1 MRRALI
7 ALMLAAFFAA
17 VPAAAQPVV
26 GVEIY
31 RKDDTFLSLVREAM
45 EQAAEGRISLEIS
58 FAKNNQSIQNSE
70 ISRHLDLGVD
80 VLAVNAVDAT
90 ASRLILEK
98 TEARGIPV
106 IFFNNEPDPA
116 NMPCK
121 GWYYV
126 GARAEQSGL
135 MAGEVMAD
143 YFRETPGADKDGD
156 GVIQCVIL
164 KGRIGDLD
172 AELRTEYCVKALR
185 KAGFEV
191 DIMAAET
198 ANWQRAEAREVM
210 SEWLTSY
217 TGIEAVFANNDDM
230 ALGAIDALKAA
241 GYFTAGRFI
250 PVVGVDATAKA
261 IEAMREGTLVG
272 TVLNDAVNI
281 GRATVNLSLVLANGL
296 PVTEENVGY
305 PITGGRYI
313 WIPYAKVTQ
322 ASLTP
327 NQ

>member
-1 MRRALI
+1 
-7 ALMLAAFFAA
+7 
-17 VPAAAQPVV
+17 
-26 GVEIY
+26 
-31 RKDDTFLSLVREAM
+31 
-45 EQAAEGRISLEIS
+45 
-58 FAKNNQSIQNSE
+58 
-70 ISRHLDLGVD
+70 
-80 VLAVNAVDAT
+80 
-90 ASRLILEK
+90 
-98 TEARGIPV
+98 
-106 IFFNNEPDPA
+106 
-116 NMPCK
+116 
-121 GWYYV
+121 
-126 GARAEQSGL
+126 

-185 KAGFEV
+185 EAGFEV